1 MRSLCSSDV
10 LLDMVGR
17 IAYEDHV
24 NHYFWS
30 RGVGSIGYYNDFFRE
45 INMDLFR
52 FPGQDEWY

>member
-1 MRSLCSSDV
+1 MQPLCSSDV
-10 LLDMVGR
+10 LLDLVGR
-17 IAYEDHV
+17 IAYADHV
-24 NHYFWS
+24 NCYWRS

>member
-10 LLDMVGR
+10 LLDMVVR

-24 NHYFWS
+24 TCYWLS
-30 RGVGSIGYYNDFFRE
+30 CGVGLIGYYNDFFRE

-52 FPGQDEWY
+52 FQGQDEWY